1 MEEALQKLTESYQ
14 KAIDEK
20 VRCQQEAD
28 ATNKTISLANRLVGG
43 LSSEKVRWASSVQ
56 QFQEQAKMLPGDVL
70 IIAGFISYFGCFTKQ
85 YRVELFERKWLPYL
99 SKLPEKVPLSLD
111 HAGANIIA
119 LLADDALIGQWNN
132 EGLPAD
138 QMSTENGTILTNSV
152 KWPLIID
159 PQLQGIKWIK
169 NKYAA
174 DLTVLRLGKKGYLD
188 IIEQCVMTGTPLL
201 IENLGE
207 EIEPVLDPLMGRLL
221 IKKGKAIKI
230 GDKEVEYN
238 PKFRLFLH
246 TKMANPH
253 YKPELQ
259 AQTTL
264 INFTVTRQGLEDQL
278 LAEVVKADRPDLE
291 AQKAELTRQQNEFKI
306 LLKGL
311 EDDLLTRLA
320 NAGDDIINDVEL
332 IENLEYTKKTA
343 ADIEIKVTEAK
354 TTSVEIDK
362 AREIYRPVAAR
373 ASVLYFILNDLFKI
387 NPIYQFSLK
396 SFNVVFHVAIERAVK
411 SDDVTKRCE
420 NLTDCVTYSVYVY
433 TTRGLFECD
442 KLIFTA
448 QMAFQVIYRM

>member
-20 VRCQQEAD
+20 VRCQEEAD

-169 NKYAA
+169 NKYA
-174 DLTVLRLGKKGYLD
+174 DNLTVLRLGKKGYLD
-188 IIEQCVMTGTPLL
+188 IIEQ
-201 IENLGE
+201 
-207 EIEPVLDPLMGRLL
+207 
-221 IKKGKAIKI
+221 
-230 GDKEVEYN
+230 
-238 PKFRLFLH
+238 
-246 TKMANPH
+246 
-253 YKPELQ
+253 
-259 AQTTL
+259 
-264 INFTVTRQGLEDQL
+264 
-278 LAEVVKADRPDLE
+278 
-291 AQKAELTRQQNEFKI
+291 
-306 LLKGL
+306 
-311 EDDLLTRLA
+311 
-320 NAGDDIINDVEL
+320 
-332 IENLEYTKKTA
+332 
-343 ADIEIKVTEAK
+343 
-354 TTSVEIDK
+354 
-362 AREIYRPVAAR
+362 
-373 ASVLYFILNDLFKI
+373 
-387 NPIYQFSLK
+387 
-396 SFNVVFHVAIERAVK
+396 
-411 SDDVTKRCE
+411 
-420 NLTDCVTYSVYVY
+420 
-433 TTRGLFECD
+433 
-442 KLIFTA
+442 
-448 QMAFQVIYRM
+448 

>member
-188 IIEQCVMTGTPLL
+188 IIEQ
-201 IENLGE
+201 
-207 EIEPVLDPLMGRLL
+207 
-221 IKKGKAIKI
+221 
-230 GDKEVEYN
+230 
-238 PKFRLFLH
+238 
-246 TKMANPH
+246 
-253 YKPELQ
+253 
-259 AQTTL
+259 
-264 INFTVTRQGLEDQL
+264 
-278 LAEVVKADRPDLE
+278 
-291 AQKAELTRQQNEFKI
+291 
-306 LLKGL
+306 
-311 EDDLLTRLA
+311 
-320 NAGDDIINDVEL
+320 
-332 IENLEYTKKTA
+332 
-343 ADIEIKVTEAK
+343 
-354 TTSVEIDK
+354 
-362 AREIYRPVAAR
+362 
-373 ASVLYFILNDLFKI
+373 
-387 NPIYQFSLK
+387 
-396 SFNVVFHVAIERAVK
+396 
-411 SDDVTKRCE
+411 
-420 NLTDCVTYSVYVY
+420 
-433 TTRGLFECD
+433 
-442 KLIFTA
+442 
-448 QMAFQVIYRM
+448 

>member
-43 LSSEKVRWASSVQ
+43 LSSEKVRWASSVK

-169 NKYAA
+169 NKYA
-174 DLTVLRLGKKGYLD
+174 DNLTVLRLGKKGYLD
-188 IIEQCVMTGTPLL
+188 IIEQ
-201 IENLGE
+201 
-207 EIEPVLDPLMGRLL
+207 
-221 IKKGKAIKI
+221 
-230 GDKEVEYN
+230 
-238 PKFRLFLH
+238 
-246 TKMANPH
+246 
-253 YKPELQ
+253 
-259 AQTTL
+259 
-264 INFTVTRQGLEDQL
+264 
-278 LAEVVKADRPDLE
+278 
-291 AQKAELTRQQNEFKI
+291 
-306 LLKGL
+306 
-311 EDDLLTRLA
+311 
-320 NAGDDIINDVEL
+320 
-332 IENLEYTKKTA
+332 
-343 ADIEIKVTEAK
+343 
-354 TTSVEIDK
+354 
-362 AREIYRPVAAR
+362 
-373 ASVLYFILNDLFKI
+373 
-387 NPIYQFSLK
+387 
-396 SFNVVFHVAIERAVK
+396 
-411 SDDVTKRCE
+411 
-420 NLTDCVTYSVYVY
+420 
-433 TTRGLFECD
+433 
-442 KLIFTA
+442 
-448 QMAFQVIYRM
+448 

>member
-169 NKYAA
+169 NKYA
-174 DLTVLRLGKKGYLD
+174 DNLTVLRLGKKGYLD
-188 IIEQCVMTGTPLL
+188 IIEQ
-201 IENLGE
+201 
-207 EIEPVLDPLMGRLL
+207 
-221 IKKGKAIKI
+221 
-230 GDKEVEYN
+230 
-238 PKFRLFLH
+238 
-246 TKMANPH
+246 
-253 YKPELQ
+253 
-259 AQTTL
+259 
-264 INFTVTRQGLEDQL
+264 
-278 LAEVVKADRPDLE
+278 
-291 AQKAELTRQQNEFKI
+291 
-306 LLKGL
+306 
-311 EDDLLTRLA
+311 
-320 NAGDDIINDVEL
+320 
-332 IENLEYTKKTA
+332 
-343 ADIEIKVTEAK
+343 
-354 TTSVEIDK
+354 
-362 AREIYRPVAAR
+362 
-373 ASVLYFILNDLFKI
+373 
-387 NPIYQFSLK
+387 
-396 SFNVVFHVAIERAVK
+396 
-411 SDDVTKRCE
+411 
-420 NLTDCVTYSVYVY
+420 
-433 TTRGLFECD
+433 
-442 KLIFTA
+442 
-448 QMAFQVIYRM
+448 